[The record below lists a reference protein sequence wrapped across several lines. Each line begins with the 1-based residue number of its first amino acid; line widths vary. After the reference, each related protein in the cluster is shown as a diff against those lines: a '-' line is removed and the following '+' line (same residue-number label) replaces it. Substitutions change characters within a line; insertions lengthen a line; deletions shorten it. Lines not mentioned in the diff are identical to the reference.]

1 MKNEKNSRT
10 EFKIR
15 IRKCLYARRKELKLK
30 QREMAQR
37 LGKSEKTYQRWESTG
52 EGLSDIL
59 EVLEVFRKLKF
70 STLEIADVL
79 GLPPIELD
87 EIKERYQDEAILTS
101 IRESS
106 IYIYLRDN
114 CSSVND
120 VLLEKLLDV
129 ITAERLKRRRN
140 KK

>member
-1 MKNEKNSRT
+1 MKNEKISRT
-10 EFKIR
+10 ELQKR
-15 IRKCLYARRKELKLK
+15 IREHLYARRKELKLK
-30 QREMAQR
+30 QREIAQM

-52 EGLSDIL
+52 KGLTDIL

-70 STLEIADVL
+70 STFEMVDVL

>member
-1 MKNEKNSRT
+1 MKNEKISRT
-10 EFKIR
+10 ELQKR
-15 IRKCLYARRKELKLK
+15 IREHLYARRKELKLK
-30 QREMAQR
+30 QREIAQM

-52 EGLSDIL
+52 KGLTDIL

-70 STLEIADVL
+70 STFEMVDVL

-114 CSSVND
+114 CSS
-120 VLLEKLLDV
+120 E
-129 ITAERLKRRRN
+129 
-140 KK
+140 